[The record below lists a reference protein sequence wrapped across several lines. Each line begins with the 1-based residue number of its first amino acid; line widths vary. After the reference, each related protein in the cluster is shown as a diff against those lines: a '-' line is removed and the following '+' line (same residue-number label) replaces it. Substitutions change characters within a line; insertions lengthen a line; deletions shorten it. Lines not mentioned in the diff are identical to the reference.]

1 MVKGCRLMSK
11 RLFTEDEIADLKL
24 NKFVQNVT
32 PKAITY
38 KEEFR
43 EHFVEE
49 YENGKLPSEIF
60 REAGFNTKILG
71 KRISNFRDC
80 VLTMKNRPEGLRDT
94 RKEKSGR
101 PRLTEMTP
109 EEEIQYLKH
118 KVALQNQQIEALKK
132 MNSINRRAS
141 KAMRKKNSNSSI
153 D

>member
-1 MVKGCRLMSK
+1 
-11 RLFTEDEIADLKL
+11 
-24 NKFVQNVT
+24 
-32 PKAITY
+32 
-38 KEEFR
+38 
-43 EHFVEE
+43 
-49 YENGKLPSEIF
+49 
-60 REAGFNTKILG
+60 
-71 KRISNFRDC
+71 
-80 VLTMKNRPEGLRDT
+80 MKNRPEGLRDT

-118 KVALQNQQIEALKK
+118 KLHFKSTIEALKK

>member
-1 MVKGCRLMSK
+1 MSK

-71 KRISNFRDC
+71 KRISNFRDR

-141 KAMRKKNSNSSI
+141 
-153 D
+153 